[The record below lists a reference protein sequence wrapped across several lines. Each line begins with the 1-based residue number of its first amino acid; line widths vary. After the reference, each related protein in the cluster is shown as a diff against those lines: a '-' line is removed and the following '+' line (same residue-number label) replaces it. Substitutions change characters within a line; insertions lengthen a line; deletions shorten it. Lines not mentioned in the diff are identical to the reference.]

1 MKKIKVTQ
9 TKTKVTALD
18 IYNNLVDNFKIKDQ
32 IGSVEINLGNISAKY
47 KGRDAIG
54 DLLQE
59 WIGRW
64 FDEQNY
70 YYRQKKNT
78 QEFPDFLLDETDNTG
93 LLEIKTFN
101 ANASAAFDI
110 ANFNSY
116 CKSLL
121 LVPERLDADYL
132 ILSYKM
138 IETELSIENVWLK
151 KVWEIAGTSQKNPVN
166 LQTKY
171 SQPYNLRPVNWH
183 TSRKVKN
190 LPFPD
195 KSAFLNAISET
206 LTKYPAHTD
215 SYSKN
220 WLKNVKKMYFKNTGI
235 KL

>member
-1 MKKIKVTQ
+1 MKKIKLTQ
-9 TKTKVTALD
+9 SKTKVTSFD
-18 IYNNLVDNFKIKDQ
+18 IYNDLVNNFKIKEQ
-32 IGSVEINLGNISAKY
+32 VGSIEINLGNVSAKY

-64 FDEQNY
+64 LDEQKY

-78 QEFPDFLLDETDNTG
+78 QEFPDFLLNETDNNG
-93 LLEIKTFN
+93 LLEVKTFN
-101 ANASAAFDI
+101 ASASAAFDI

-121 LVPERLDADYL
+121 VMPERLDADYL

-138 IETELSIENVWLK
+138 ELTELSIENVWLK
-151 KVWEIAGTSQKNPVN
+151 KVWEIAGTSKANPVN

-171 SQPYNLRPVNWH
+171 GQPYNLRPVNWH
-183 TSRKVKN
+183 TTKPVKN

-195 KSAFLNAISET
+195 KLAFLKAISET
-206 LTKYPAHTD
+206 IAKYPAHTD
-215 SYSKN
+215 SYSNN
-220 WLKNVKKMYFKNTGI
+220 WLKNVKTMYLKNTGI